1 MTFFRRHVSHL
12 VGSVIAAIVFS
23 SVACAQT
30 DNSNS
35 LRLIVPCVAG
45 SQADK
50 LARAFAQVLTK
61 DLGRPVYVDN
71 LPADDTPALDTN
83 MRLPTDGNSRIPSE
97 EALACGE

>member
-1 MTFFRRHVSHL
+1 MTLFRRHFSHL

-30 DNSNS
+30 DSNS

-45 SQADK
+45 SPADK
-50 LARAFAQVLTK
+50 LARAFAQILTK
-61 DLGRPVYVDN
+61 DLDRPVYVDN

-83 MRLPTDGNSRIPSE
+83 MRLSTDGNSRIASD
-97 EALACGE
+97 EALVCGE